1 MLPITITRAL
11 AKLHTALWI
20 FLISVLAIHAEAQTW
35 ALSIEPSFCAAK
47 IRLPIDG
54 SSRTILVPSSLVDG
68 QIEPFTIDQKKS
80 LDISLGE
87 IRTEALKTASA
98 VFSDI
103 RPKFI
108 RDKKEVIQYAVL
120 ESSHPLT
127 ASCVLAPEFASK
139 FRDTLG
145 PNLLVAMPNRN
156 LVLVFSRQDTT
167 HLKLAEFIINA
178 YQQAVWP
185 VSREVFALENGTLRS
200 LGVLQ

>member
-1 MLPITITRAL
+1 MPITFTRAL

-20 FLISVLAIHAEAQTW
+20 FLLPVLAIHAETW
-35 ALSIEPSFCAAK
+35 VLSIEPSFCSAK

-68 QIEPFTIDQKKS
+68 QIEPLMMDQKKS
-80 LDISLGE
+80 LGISLGE
-87 IRTEALKTASA
+87 IRAEALKTASA
-98 VFSDI
+98 VFSGI

-120 ESSHPLT
+120 ESSNPLT

-139 FRDTLG
+139 FSDTLG
-145 PNLLVAMPNRN
+145 PDLLVAMPNRN

-200 LGVLQ
+200 LGVLE